1 MITTRKESLM
11 DPRTA
16 AVGSRIDDLRRLS
29 AELHL
34 EREAARSRPQQR
46 SGLRVAL
53 GRRLVSLG
61 TSLLGQDVRGR
72 VTAGR

>member
-1 MITTRKESLM
+1 M

-16 AVGSRIDDLRRLS
+16 AVDGRIDDLRRLS

-34 EREAARSRPQQR
+34 EREAARARPR
-46 SGLRVAL
+46 RRGGLRVAI

-61 TSLLGQDVRGR
+61 TSLLGQPDGVR

>member
-1 MITTRKESLM
+1 MTTRKERLM

-16 AVGSRIDDLRRLS
+16 AVDSRIDDLRRLS

-34 EREAARSRPQQR
+34 ERDAARARPHR
-46 SGLRVAL
+46 TSGLRVAL
-53 GRRLVSLG
+53 GRWLVSLG
-61 TSLLGQDVRGR
+61 TSLLGQPDGGAR